1 MVMQLVALYI
11 LFHFNRFHEAAFM
24 GVASKVTG
32 KVNEKYNSIEY
43 YFKLKKANEA
53 LALENEVLRNR
64 LRENFDVPDTTR
76 TFFKDSVAYDS
87 LGHFRKWSFLS
98 AKVISN
104 SVNFQNNYFTIN
116 LGSKHGVKKEMG
128 VMSPSGVAGTV
139 IYTSE
144 NMAIVMSLLNNQF
157 RLSAKLKKSGETG
170 TVYWDGKDAGYVTM
184 INLPKSMPV
193 TKGDSIVTSQYSTRY
208 PQGVMVGVVA
218 EVVDDKSSNFYTLK
232 IKTATDFYNLE
243 HATIVENLFRDEQ
256 KKLEESIKTNE

>member
-24 GVASKVTG
+24 GMASKVTG
-32 KVNEKYNSIEY
+32 KVNEKYNNIEY
-43 YFKLKKANEA
+43 YFKLKKTNEA
-53 LALENEVLRNR
+53 LAQENTELRNR
-64 LRENFDVPDTTR
+64 LRENFDVPDTTH
-76 TFFKDSVAYDS
+76 TLFKDTIAYDS
-87 LGHFRKWSFLS
+87 LGHFRKWMFMS

-116 LGSKHGVKKEMG
+116 LGTKHGVKKEMG
-128 VMSPSGVAGTV
+128 VMSPTGVAGTV
-139 IYTSE
+139 VNTSE
-144 NMAIVMSLLNNQF
+144 NMAIVMSMLNTQF

-170 TVYWDGKDAGYVTM
+170 SVYWDGKNAAYVTM
-184 INLPKSMPV
+184 INLPKSMQV
-193 TKGDSIVTSQYSTRY
+193 NKGDTIVTSQYSTRY
-208 PQGVMVGVVA
+208 PQGVMVGTVS

-243 HATIVENLFRDEQ
+243 HATVIENLFRDEQ

>member
-1 MVMQLVALYI
+1 MVMQLVALYM
-11 LFHFNRFHEAAFM
+11 LFHFNRFHEAAFL

-32 KVNEKYNSIEY
+32 KVNEKYNNIEY

-53 LALENEVLRNR
+53 LVKENEELRNR
-64 LRENFDVPDTTR
+64 LHENFDVPDTALKMFRDT
-76 TFFKDSVAYDS
+76 VAFDS
-87 LGHFRKWSFLS
+87 LGHFRKWAYLS

-116 LGSKHGVKKEMG
+116 LGSKHGIRKEMG

-139 IYTSE
+139 INTSE
-144 NMAIVMSLLNNQF
+144 NMAIVMSMLNIQF

-170 TVYWDGKDAGYVTM
+170 AVFWDGKNASYVTM

-193 TKGDSIVTSQYSTRY
+193 NKGDTIVTSQYSTRY
-208 PQGVMVGVVA
+208 PQGVMVGTVA

-243 HATIVENLFRDEQ
+243 HANIVQNLFRDEQ
-256 KKLEESIKTNE
+256 KKLEDSIKTNE